1 MLFFAERSDFLE
13 SQKSASIA
21 ACPSL
26 QSSNMSSESTDSTIS
41 PSSAFVSLVHKVFG
55 GKLQT
60 TYQCSNCKSISLHKE
75 GFTDLHLAFP
85 EISTPEIPSNSQKNS
100 SNTEDTKTPP
110 PPQTLTMQKLIEKI
124 IGKCHI
130 HYNYTIYKLPV
141 HTAVSSHLEQFRL
154 YLLRDEYLKTKSG
167 KMAPPLCWRALP
179 RLRWCRN

>member
-1 MLFFAERSDFLE
+1 MILYCSIAFYAEPSDFLE

-21 ACPSL
+21 ACLSL

-110 PPQTLTMQKLIEKI
+110 PPQTLTMQKLIE
-124 IGKCHI
+124 
-130 HYNYTIYKLPV
+130 N
-141 HTAVSSHLEQFRL
+141 
-154 YLLRDEYLKTKSG
+154 YLKPEVLQVHFSG
-167 KMAPPLCWRALP
+167 KL
-179 RLRWCRN
+179 